1 MQHQNN
7 AILSHCLVY
16 RKCKLICIALLLS
29 LQVAAQFTV
38 TIRVDALP
46 GKHSGDAIFVAGTF
60 NNWNPDQQ
68 QLLPKNNSLSTTVKD
83 IPAGPIEFKF
93 TRGSWNKVES
103 TAGGK
108 EIENHSVQIS
118 SDTTLVYTIEGWKDD
133 FEAPV
138 KSHTT
143 SYAVQV
149 LDHEFKMPQLN
160 RLRRIWIY
168 LPLGY
173 SINEKH
179 YPVMYM
185 QDGQNLFDELTS
197 AYGEWGVDECLDT
210 LVNKGK
216 PGCIIVGID
225 NGGETRMSEY
235 NPFEFTW
242 KDSSSSK
249 TFAPEGEAYLSFLVQ
264 TLKPYIDQHFRTLST
279 KENTIIA
286 GSSMGGLISFY
297 AALKYPEVFG
307 KAGIFSPAFWTAKG
321 IDNATDSLAGK
332 LRGKYF
338 FYVGGKEGSE
348 TVNDMMRI
356 QEKLGKNS
364 AAMIYSITDPGAKH
378 NEAAWRKW
386 FAEFYN
392 FIMAD
397 GFNVITGSE
406 H

>member
-7 AILSHCLVY
+7 ATLFHCLVH
-16 RKCKLICIALLLS
+16 RKCILVCIVLLLS

-38 TIRVDALP
+38 TIRLDALP
-46 GKHSGDAIFVAGTF
+46 YKHSGDAIFVAGNF
-60 NNWNPDQQ
+60 NSWNPDQQ
-68 QLLPKNNSLSTTVKD
+68 QLLLKNNSLSATVKD

-108 EIENHSVQIS
+108 EIENHSVQIN
-118 SDTTLVYTIEGWKDD
+118 SDTTLVYTIQGWKDD

-138 KSHTT
+138 KSHTA

-225 NGGETRMSEY
+225 NGGETRMNEY
-235 NPFEFTW
+235 NPFEFTR

-249 TFAPEGEAYLSFLVQ
+249 IFAPEGEAYLAFIVQ
-264 TLKPYIDQHFRTLST
+264 TLKPYIDQHFRTIGT

-286 GSSMGGLISFY
+286 GSSMGGLIAYY
-297 AALKYPEVFG
+297 AALKYPDVFG

-332 LRGKYF
+332 LKGKYF
-338 FYVGGKEGSE
+338 FYVGGKEDSE

-364 AAMIYSITDPGAKH
+364 AAMIYSIIDPEAKH

-397 GFNVITGSE
+397 GFNVITGGE